1 MENKKYYITTPIY
14 YPSSKFHVGHCYCTI
29 IADAIARYKR
39 LQGYN
44 VFFMTGTDEHG
55 QKIERK
61 AKEAGKTPK
70 EYVDE
75 IVSDTKELWKSLG
88 ITYDKYIRTTD
99 KEHVECVKK
108 IFQKLYEKGDIYLDE
123 YEGLYCTPCEAF
135 WTETQLVDGKC
146 PDCGRDVELV
156 REESYFFRLSKYQ
169 DKLLDYYKEHPD
181 FLEPISRKN
190 EMINNFF
197 NKGLEDLCVS
207 RTTIDWGIPVPFDPK
222 HTVYVWIDALTNYI
236 SALGYLSD
244 DDSKLKE
251 FWPADLHLVG
261 KEIFRFHAIIWPA
274 ILMALDLPLP
284 KKIFGHGWLVVD
296 GAKISKSLGNYKDP
310 RVYINETSVDA
321 LRYFLLKEVTLGQDG
336 NFDEEKFLEK
346 SNSDLSNDLG
356 NLVSRVTAMVEKYN
370 NGLIIKENIENEDI
384 DNELINMASSLIIN
398 VEKNMDLLKISDAI
412 TQILEVISKANKY
425 IDLSTPWLLIKEG
438 KPQRLNQV
446 LYNLVETI
454 RIIAIALKPY
464 MIETPD
470 KIFSQI
476 CVSKE
481 IQTWDSAKKFGLLE
495 NGTKISKKDNLFP
508 RIEIKKE
515 KEKVESVENNNVTN
529 NDIVKN
535 KEENYITIN
544 ELEKVELKVGQI
556 LEVERIEKA
565 DKLYKLTVD
574 LGTEKRTIVSGLVK
588 YYTPEQ
594 LLNKQVVVVANL
606 KPVKLRGV
614 ESQGMLLAAGDDV
627 VKLLTLDSNEGSL
640 ENGTSIH

>member
-39 LQGYN
+39 LQGYD

-169 DKLLDYYKEHPD
+169 DKLLDYYKEHPE

-556 LEVERIEKA
+556 LEVKRIEKA

-640 ENGTSIH
+640 GNGTSIH

>member
-39 LQGYN
+39 LQGYD

-61 AKEAGKTPK
+61 AKEAVKTPK

-222 HTVYVWIDALTNYI
+222 HTIYVWIDALTNYI

-384 DNELINMASSLIIN
+384 DNDLINMASSLIIN

-470 KIFSQI
+470 KIFTQI
-476 CVSKE
+476 CVNKD

-574 LGTEKRTIVSGLVK
+574 LGTEKRIIVSGLVK